1 MTLGCPAL
9 MPTTSPEV
17 PPRAPTRRPLR
28 LPLRVFLFVALSTA
42 TLAPIAYL
50 GPRQVARWREVQ
62 REAADNELHLAA
74 ESLARAIGQTIDS
87 SVRELTAMANQIGI
101 DGTLD
106 PARLQ
111 PTLEQFQRTFPA
123 CLGVN
128 VSGLDARPIV
138 SAPGRSG
145 RVHFADRAYYQRM
158 LATGRTSVSGVELG
172 RSTGVPTI
180 HICAPIWSETSGQ
193 RTLIG
198 STISALG
205 LSYLQHV
212 TTKSVE
218 LFGDMQARVLDKRGR
233 VVVDSDP
240 SGKPPMAELAGI
252 AMYQDVSAGP
262 AQLRDGRD
270 DRGIAVRVALARV
283 PEQDLGWTVAVM
295 RPAWKIE
302 GEASRARTSTLIAV
316 LGALGLGVVFA
327 YLLSIWLA
335 HPISR
340 LARYTLRVASG
351 ETVAPPRP
359 ESMDAREVTDL
370 VETVSAMVAKLQSQ
384 ADVIREREKEKMVLA
399 RFKRE
404 LEIAERIQTGIL
416 PKCFDVPGFEV
427 AALMRTAEAV
437 GGDYYEFL
445 PTATGFWI
453 ASGDVSGH
461 GLIAGLVM
469 LMLQS
474 ALAAIAVH
482 TPSAGP
488 AEILRSAN
496 QLLVENIRSRL
507 SGDDHVTLVLMHVSN
522 DGTFVYSGGHEPL
535 LILRKSAGSCEVH
548 EIDGPW
554 LGITAEVGRSFRES
568 TGHLDPG
575 DLLVFHSDGIVEAG
589 ASRREAYGLE
599 RLSASVERLR
609 NQPATVLCSETLREA
624 RAWAKREQEDDMT
637 IVVVRRREPGQV
649 V

>member
-1 MTLGCPAL
+1 MS
-9 MPTTSPEV
+9 TTSPEARS
-17 PPRAPTRRPLR
+17 RAPTRRTLR

-50 GPRQVARWREVQ
+50 GPRQIARWREVQ
-62 REAADNELHLAA
+62 REAADNELNLAA
-74 ESLARAIGQTIDS
+74 ESLARAIGQTIES

-101 DGTLD
+101 GGSLD

-111 PTLEQFQRTFPA
+111 ATVEQFQRTFPA

-138 SAPGRSG
+138 AAPGRSG
-145 RVHFADRAYYQRM
+145 NVHFADRAYYQQM

-172 RSTGVPTI
+172 RSTRVPTI
-180 HICAPIWSETSGQ
+180 HVCAPIWSETNGR
-193 RTLIG
+193 RTLLG

-205 LSYLQHV
+205 LTYLQHV

-240 SGKPPMAELAGI
+240 AGRPPMADLSGVALYRDVRAGR
-252 AMYQDVSAGP
+252 
-262 AQLRDGRD
+262 AQLRDGKD
-270 DRGIAVRVALARV
+270 DRGVAVRVALAHV

-302 GEASRARTSTLIAV
+302 EEASRARTSTLIAV

-327 YLLSIWLA
+327 YLLSNWLA

-359 ESMDAREVTDL
+359 ESTDAREVTDL
-370 VETVSAMVAKLQSQ
+370 VGTVSAMVAKLQSQ
-384 ADVIREREKEKMVLA
+384 ADVIREREKEQMVLA

-416 PKCFDVPGFEV
+416 PKRFDVPGFEV

-461 GLIAGLVM
+461 GLTAGLVM

-474 ALAAIAVH
+474 ALAAIAVYAP
-482 TPSAGP
+482 TAGP

-496 QLLVENIRSRL
+496 ELLVENIRLRL
-507 SGDDHVTLVLMHVSN
+507 GGDDHVTLVLMHVSH
-522 DGTFVYSGGHEPL
+522 DGRFVYAGGHEPL
-535 LILRKSAGSCEVH
+535 LILRKSAESCEVRA
-548 EIDGPW
+548 IDGPW
-554 LGITAEVGRSFRES
+554 LGISTEVGGSFRDS
-568 TGHLDPG
+568 TGHLEPG
-575 DLLVFHSDGIVEAG
+575 DLMVFHSDGIVEAG
-589 ASRREAYGLE
+589 ASRRDAYGLE
-599 RLSASVERLR
+599 RLAATVERLR
-609 NQPATVLCSETLREA
+609 SQPATVICSETLREA
-624 RAWAKREQEDDMT
+624 REWAKREQEDDMT
-637 IVVVRRREPGQV
+637 IVVVRRRESDPVG
-649 V
+649 